1 MISSPRL
8 TLALILASAHVSTP
22 VLATEWMRSRS
33 SDAATR
39 SFERG
44 SGLPAPARPT
54 PVDEGA
60 MAQARMEA
68 QQRTWDRKMKALS
81 GSICTGC

>member
-1 MISSPRL
+1 MRPFPRL
-8 TLALILASAHVSTP
+8 TLALVLSFAHVTTP
-22 VLATEWMRSRS
+22 VLATEWMRSRP
-33 SDAATR
+33 SDAASR

-44 SGLPAPARPT
+44 PVPRASARPAPI
-54 PVDEGA
+54 DEGA

-68 QQRTWDRKMKALS
+68 QQRIWDQKMKALS